1 MTSVSYEQKNTDE
14 VLYPSITICP
24 TYSNLGSYALW
35 GIAPK
40 PPKVF
45 IAQHCEVNFFLMSRF
60 FLSGIQR
67 G

>member
-24 TYSNLGSYALW
+24 TYSTLGSYALW

-40 PPKVF
+40 PPKVVF
-45 IAQHCEVNFFLMSRF
+45 KTLDRARRK
-60 FLSGIQR
+60 SGS
-67 G
+67 